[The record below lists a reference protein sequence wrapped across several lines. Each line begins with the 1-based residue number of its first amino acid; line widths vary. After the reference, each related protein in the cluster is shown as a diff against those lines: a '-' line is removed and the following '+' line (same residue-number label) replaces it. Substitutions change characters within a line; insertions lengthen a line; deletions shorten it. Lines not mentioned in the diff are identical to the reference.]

1 METSIKVGDRVRFKK
16 HYQDKGDES
25 VAFVVVEAS
34 DNCDRV
40 TVEAQIGLCINPT
53 YRVTV
58 DMLEF

>member
-1 METSIKVGDRVRFKK
+1 MQSIKVGDRVRFKK
-16 HYQDKGDES
+16 QYQDKGDQDI
-25 VAFVVVEAS
+25 VFFVVESS

-53 YRVTV
+53 YRVPI

>member
-1 METSIKVGDRVRFKK
+1 MQSIKVGDKVKFKK
-16 HYQDKGDES
+16 QYQDKGDEGIE
-25 VAFVVVEAS
+25 FIIVESS
-34 DNCDRV
+34 DNSDRV